1 MRGCRRVRTSTYVEV
16 YLHKQAKIQRL
27 SELFRT
33 SKQVILSYFTFDRNG
48 SGSIILD
55 IFFHARFSYSFSRLF
70 SSFPEH
76 SFYYLGTQGPRGKI
90 MCLCVFI

>member
-16 YLHKQAKIQRL
+16 YLHKQAKIQ

-55 IFFHARFSYSFSRLF
+55 IFFHARFSGSFSRLF

-76 SFYYLGTQGPRGKI
+76 SFYYLGAQGPRDKI